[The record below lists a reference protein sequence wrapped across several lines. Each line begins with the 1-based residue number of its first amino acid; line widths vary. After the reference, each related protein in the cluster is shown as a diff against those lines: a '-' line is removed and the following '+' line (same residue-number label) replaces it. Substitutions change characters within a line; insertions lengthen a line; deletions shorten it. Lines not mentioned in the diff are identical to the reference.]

1 MKKII
6 TTLLACWISANVVAQ
21 NPIDIDLW
29 PNGLPN
35 SNGIDTTQPYDDSKQ
50 NFKPSIRVFLPEK
63 SKANGMAVVILP
75 GGAYSHLASGHEGYD
90 WAKFY
95 NDLGIAA
102 IVLKYRMPHG
112 NFNVP
117 ISDATEAMRLT
128 REHATEWNINKQRIG
143 IQGSSAGG
151 HLASTIATHSDPATR
166 PDFQVLFYPVI
177 SMQPGV
183 THQGSHDNLLGKQ
196 PSFELTN
203 QYSNANQVNSSTPPA
218 ILLLSDDDD
227 IVPAQN
233 SAEYYLA
240 LKKAGVKNSAI
251 QVYPSGGHGWGYMPS
266 FKYHNEMLTDLTIW
280 IKSIF

>member
-75 GGAYSHLASGHEGYD
+75 GGAYSHLAS
-90 WAKFY
+90 
-95 NDLGIAA
+95 
-102 IVLKYRMPHG
+102 
-112 NFNVP
+112 
-117 ISDATEAMRLT
+117 
-128 REHATEWNINKQRIG
+128 
-143 IQGSSAGG
+143 
-151 HLASTIATHSDPATR
+151 TIATHSDPATR

-183 THQGSHDNLLGKQ
+183 THQGSHDNFLGKGNHKRQ
-196 PSFELTN
+196 EKN
-203 QYSNANQVNSSTPPA
+203 YSSDQQVNRNTPRA
-218 ILLLSDDDD
+218 WIALSDDDTVVQPSNGVNYYMELYKHD
-227 IVPAQN
+227 IPA
-233 SAEYYLA
+233 SLH
-240 LKKAGVKNSAI
+240 
-251 QVYPSGGHGWGYMPS
+251 VYPDGGHGWGS
-266 FKYHNEMLTDLTIW
+266 RLGFKYHIEMIMEL
-280 IKSIF
+280 KSWLDSF